1 MIYIA
6 YRGRLGNKL
15 MQYVLA
21 RILGEKFD
29 QFVSY
34 SLDVPDFP
42 LIKTNIINKKIYKKT
57 ILVDDDNFLEILESQ
72 NLNST
77 NLVLSGYFLN
87 KLFVSKYHKNI
98 LKLFNINYENKK
110 GVFLHYRIG
119 DFRKYKNRL
128 VAHEYYIYCLDEIL
142 KTSNEKIYMSTDSPD
157 HDLIKN
163 LQKKYEINLIEK
175 SPKNTIIYGSQFEN
189 KILSLGTFSWWI
201 GFLSNQNNVYCPNI
215 KEYGYFTDIFPLERW
230 KSVSEKEYLNKK

>member
-1 MIYIA
+1 MIYVS

-15 MQYVLA
+15 IQYVLA

-42 LIKTNIINKKIYKKT
+42 LIKTNIINRKIYKKT

-77 NLVLSGYFLN
+77 NLVVSGYFQN
-87 KLFVSKYHKNI
+87 KLFLSKYHKNI
-98 LKLFNINYENKK
+98 LKLFDINYENKK
-110 GVFLHYRIG
+110 GIFLHYRLG
-119 DFRKYKNRL
+119 DFQKFKIRW

-142 KTSNEKIYMSTDSPD
+142 KTSNEKIYVSTDSPD

-163 LQKKYEINLIEK
+163 LQKKYEINLIKE
-175 SPKNTIIYGSQFEN
+175 SPKDTIICGSQFEN

-201 GFLSNQNNVYCPNI
+201 GFLGNQNNIYIPYKKN
-215 KEYGYFTDIFPLERW
+215 W
-230 KSVSEKEYLNKK
+230 KNFMFVEGWRGIAEKEYLNKK